1 MGSTMKKTFVLLLLA
16 GLAPLL
22 AYASTAPELTLYNA
36 AKVEM
41 PTLGVPVGVRAV
53 GMGEAYAAAGGDVTA
68 LHWNPAGLARIG
80 GYQLGLM
87 HNEWNS
93 ALGLRQEY
101 LAYGMGLGTSSGF
114 GVSANY
120 FSLGTL
126 TERSDTGALGQE
138 SGAFAFAGTLG
149 YATSLLSSDAL
160 KLGLSAEFGMES
172 LFKESNSVVG
182 GGVGLQYDITRDFTL
197 GAALNHLGA
206 AAGGFSPPSEALFG
220 AAYAFNSRAVILAV
234 DGSMPFNGDPA
245 VRSGVEV
252 NLGSLSLRGGWRQ
265 SFSSVDGSVQSGPTA
280 GAGFKAG
287 VFAID
292 YAFVPYGDL
301 STTHRVSA
309 MIDLPD
315 DFFRPKI
322 LGAESSTITARAYYD
337 KAIALEKSGSL
348 LQALI
353 EFQRAKDA
361 YPEKLR
367 GKPQN
372 FYLSSL
378 KKIES
383 IQKDMNKSGNNEQVR
398 KLLAQYVNSG
408 QDALRNRRYKDA
420 ISNFRAALKVDA
432 ENKDAKRLLDEA
444 QEGLRSRKKG
454 LLEDADTAYRNG
466 QLGTAVERYREVLA
480 IDESDEAS
488 NSFFGGHKAEIQEFL
503 RKIHRKGID
512 QYVAGNV
519 KEAIDTWRKGLKLDP
534 ADPINFRRD
543 IDKAQK
549 LLDLR
554 GGR

>member
-1 MGSTMKKTFVLLLLA
+1 
-16 GLAPLL
+16 
-22 AYASTAPELTLYNA
+22 
-36 AKVEM
+36 
-41 PTLGVPVGVRAV
+41 
-53 GMGEAYAAAGGDVTA
+53 
-68 LHWNPAGLARIG
+68 
-80 GYQLGLM
+80 
-87 HNEWNS
+87 
-93 ALGLRQEY
+93 
-101 LAYGMGLGTSSGF
+101 
-114 GVSANY
+114 
-120 FSLGTL
+120 
-126 TERSDTGALGQE
+126 
-138 SGAFAFAGTLG
+138 
-149 YATSLLSSDAL
+149 
-160 KLGLSAEFGMES
+160 
-172 LFKESNSVVG
+172 
-182 GGVGLQYDITRDFTL
+182 L
-197 GAALNHLGA
+197 GAAVNHLGA

-220 AAYAFNSRAVILAV
+220 AAYAFNSRAVVLAV

-245 VRSGVEV
+245 VRSGLEL
-252 NLGSLSLRGGWRQ
+252 NLGSLALRGGWRQ
-265 SFSSVDGSVQSGPTA
+265 SFSSVPGSVQSGPTA

-309 MIDLPD
+309 MIDLPN

-322 LGAESSTITARAYYD
+322 IGAESSTSTARAHYD
-337 KAIALEKSGSL
+337 KAVAMEKQGNL
-348 LQALI
+348 LKALI
-353 EFQRAKDA
+353 EYQVSVDA

-367 GKPQN
+367 NKPQN
-372 FYLSSL
+372 FYQTSL
-378 KKIES
+378 RKIVS
-383 IQKDMNKSGNNEQVR
+383 IKKDMEKSGNNEQVT

-408 QDALRNRRYKDA
+408 QDALRNHRYKEA

-432 ENKDAKRLLDEA
+432 DNKDAKRLLQEA
-444 QEGLRSRKKG
+444 QDGLKERKKG
-454 LLEDADTAYRNG
+454 LLEDADTAYRNS
-466 QLGTAVERYREVLA
+466 QLGTAIERYRDVLA
-480 IDESDEAS
+480 IDEGDEAS

>member
-1 MGSTMKKTFVLLLLA
+1 MGPTMKKILGLILA
-16 GLAPLL
+16 SSLPLL
-22 AYASTAPELTLYNA
+22 ARASAAPELTLYNA
-36 AKVEM
+36 AKVAM
-41 PTLGVPVGVRAV
+41 PTLAVPVGVRAV
-53 GMGEAYAAAGGDVTA
+53 GMGEAYAAAGGDITA
-68 LHWNPAGLARIG
+68 LHWNPAGLARVG

-101 LAYGMGLGTSSGF
+101 LAFGMGVGQSSGF
-114 GVSANY
+114 GISANY

-126 TERSDTGALGQE
+126 TERSDNGALGQE

-149 YATSLLSSDAL
+149 YATSLLASDAL

-172 LFKESNSVVG
+172 LFKTSTSMVG
-182 GGVGLQYDITRDFTL
+182 GGAGLQYDVTRAFTL
-197 GAALNHLGA
+197 GAAVNHLGT
-206 AAGGFSPPSEALFG
+206 AAGGFSPPSEAIFG
-220 AAYAFNSRAVILAV
+220 AAYAFNDRAVILAI

-245 VRSGVEV
+245 LRSGMEV
-252 NLGSLSLRGGWRQ
+252 NLGSLALRGGWRQ
-265 SFSSVDGSVQSGPTA
+265 SFSSVEGSVQSGPTA

-309 MIDLPD
+309 MIDLPN
-315 DFFRPKI
+315 DFFHPKI
-322 LGAESSTITARAYYD
+322 IGAESSTTTARAHYD
-337 KAIALEKSGSL
+337 KAVSLEKQGISL
-348 LQALI
+348 EALI
-353 EFQRAKDA
+353 EYQQAREA

-367 GKPQN
+367 SKPQN
-372 FYLSSL
+372 FYLTSI
-378 KKIES
+378 KKIETLRKS
-383 IQKDMNKSGNNEQVR
+383 IKGGNNEQVT
-398 KLLAQYVNSG
+398 KLLAQYINSG

-432 ENKDAKRLLDEA
+432 ENKDAKRLL
-444 QEGLRSRKKG
+444 QESQDGLKDRKKG
-454 LLEDADTAYRNG
+454 LLENADTAYRNG
-466 QLGTAVERYREVLA
+466 QLGTAIERYREVLA
-480 IDESDEAS
+480 IDEGDEGAA
-488 NSFFGGHKAEIQEFL
+488 SFFGGHKAEIQEFL

-534 ADPINFRRD
+534 NDPINFRRD